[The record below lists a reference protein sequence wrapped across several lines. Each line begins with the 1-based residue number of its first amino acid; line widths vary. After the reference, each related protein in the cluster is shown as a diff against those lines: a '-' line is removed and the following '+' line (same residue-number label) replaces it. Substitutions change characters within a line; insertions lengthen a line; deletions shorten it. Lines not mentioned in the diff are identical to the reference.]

1 MGTEIDWQRELDS
14 SFGTGQDQ
22 PPGHYVATGRA
33 AVRRRRAA
41 SFAIVAS
48 MVVGAGAAWAS
59 GPGSVPRGDAPVA
72 TQGASPTADAQPTM
86 SAKEAR
92 RKRLERMRDAA
103 RDSLETMGSP
113 GVLTYSGLVLAP
125 GAGPVLERVPNP
137 MGYAED
143 EGRSLGVR
151 LMVDGREQYALVTAY
166 PNDGMSA
173 MNVQRTGDFEGWLAQ
188 AVRSQRTLDVANGV
202 TDSTGD
208 DSGGQ
213 SWLAL
218 NTAGDITSPRPGIV
232 IVEQRTDVDLG
243 ESFSMNATAAGVV
256 RLLVD
261 GRSEFAAYRVI
272 GGTLDV
278 VPAGGTFD
286 SMSAFI
292 EWAREQYASGS
303 GMR

>member
-59 GPGSVPRGDAPVA
+59 GPGSAPRGDAPVA

-92 RKRLERMRDAA
+92 RKRLERMRDPA

-151 LMVDGREQYALVTAY
+151 LMVDGREQYALLTAY
-166 PNDGMSA
+166 PNQGASA
-173 MNVQRTGDFEGWLAQ
+173 TNVQRTGDFEGWLAQ
-188 AVRSQRTLDVANGV
+188 AVRSQHTLDVANGV
-202 TDSTGD
+202 TP
-208 DSGGQ
+208 SGGDTSDQ
-213 SWLAL
+213 PWLVL
-218 NTAGDITSPRPGIV
+218 DGAGNVSSARPGIV
-232 IVEQRTDVDLG
+232 VVEQRTDVDLG
-243 ESFSMNATAAGVV
+243 ESFSMDATAAGVV